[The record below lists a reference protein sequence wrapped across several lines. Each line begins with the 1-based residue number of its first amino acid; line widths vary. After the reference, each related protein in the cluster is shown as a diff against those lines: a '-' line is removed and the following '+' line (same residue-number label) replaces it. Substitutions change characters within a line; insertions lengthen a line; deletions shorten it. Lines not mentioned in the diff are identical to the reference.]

1 MKPQLASLAV
11 GVLSAVTAF
20 AQPSATMRPAL
31 LASVSVETSYS
42 SREDLARG
50 ATRLGNLAVQHF
62 GVSFSSRHQV
72 NEASTLLYGVAYQ
85 THELDASGP
94 LPLPDRLAELSL
106 NLGWQ
111 QRLSPQWS
119 IAVFAR
125 PGLYSDFEQLD
136 SDSLNLPVLALANY
150 AVSRD
155 LIWSFGLTANPFSD
169 NPVIPIV
176 GVRWN
181 FAPQWTFNVGFPQSG
196 FTWKPTEQLALRAGA
211 RFQGGSFRITEN
223 LGTPAPGIARLAN
236 TFVDYREVRVGAG
249 LDYELGDRFTLS
261 FDLGVVTDRKF
272 DYFDRNYRLDGD
284 RGLYGA
290 LALKASF

>member
-181 FAPQWTFNVGFPQSG
+181 FAPQWMFNVGFPQSG

>member
-1 MKPQLASLAV
+1 MKPQLASLAL

-31 LASVSVETSYS
+31 LASVSLETSYS
-42 SREDLARG
+42 SREDLNRG
-50 ATRLGNLAVQHF
+50 PTRLGTLAVQHF
-62 GVSFSSRHQV
+62 GASVSSRHQV
-72 NEASTLLYGVAYQ
+72 SDSSTLLYGLAY
-85 THELDASGP
+85 TVHDLDASGP
-94 LPLPDRLAELSL
+94 LPLPSRLAELSL

-119 IAVFAR
+119 LAVFAR
-125 PGLYSDFEQLD
+125 PGFYSDFENLD
-136 SDSLNLPVLALANY
+136 SDSLNVPVLALANY

-155 LIWSFGLTANPFSD
+155 LVWSFGLTANAFSD
-169 NPVIPIV
+169 NAVIPIA

-196 FTWKPTEQLALRAGA
+196 FVWKPTEQLALRAGV
-211 RFQGGSFRITEN
+211 RFQGGSFRITES
-223 LGTPAPGIARLAN
+223 LGVPAPGIARLAN
-236 TFVDYREVRVGAG
+236 TFVDYREVRAGLG
-249 LDYELGDRFTLS
+249 LDYKLGDQFELNL
-261 FDLGVVTDRKF
+261 DLGVVTDRKF

-284 RGLYGA
+284 RGLYGT